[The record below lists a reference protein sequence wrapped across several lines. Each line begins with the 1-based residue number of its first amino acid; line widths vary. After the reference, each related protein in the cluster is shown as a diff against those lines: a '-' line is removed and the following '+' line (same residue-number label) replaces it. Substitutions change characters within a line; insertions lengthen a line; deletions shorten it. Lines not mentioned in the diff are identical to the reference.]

1 MSMMRTLVLSEMT
14 GCNFRTEWYCVPPPA
29 GIMVTVTDGEWTAE
43 GGLSVRKIYGWAAVP
58 DYPAEP
64 QLYPVSEHV
73 ALQVVR
79 TVH

>member
-1 MSMMRTLVLSEMT
+1 MRTLVKSEMT
-14 GCNFRTEWYCVPPPA
+14 GRNFRTDWYCVPPPPP
-29 GIMVTVTDGEWTAE
+29 VFRFQVTDGEYTTE
-43 GGLSVRKIYGWAAVP
+43 GELSVRKIYSWSVVP

-79 TVH
+79 KDG